1 LEDIAFTAVLG
12 AKGMRGVFLEDLV
25 CNEDFPE
32 TYLAF
37 KRQHERFIIGTTQV
51 LRKYLAAV
59 LRSTKLTFTEKLDF
73 CLWFSPLYV
82 PAACFLFLVLCTVAM
97 PALLG
102 RWQQPTLVLGGV
114 EILLPPIR
122 TLDGRF
128 APLWTWDFQVVSA
141 VSALSSALACMLLGI
156 QGRLKALKLLL
167 VSTAPYMSLM
177 VVAWRGLL
185 SYLILGITFS
195 PPTGEAISGTPGCA
209 EPARTPKPL
218 RGSTP
223 KWTAP
228 KTLELLA
235 GIVLTFASLLSLNI
249 GMAAISLCLVV
260 GASVPTFGWENRFIR
275 LAACRNTHIFEM
287 RTLLL
292 LANSHALHAKAHYF
306 DRLLAT
312 AFCFGGIIL
321 QILLNLACL
330 HQTPGLVPFPV
341 WVHL

>member
-1 LEDIAFTAVLG
+1 MNVHLL
-12 AKGMRGVFLEDLV
+12 L
-25 CNEDFPE
+25 
-32 TYLAF
+32 Y
-37 KRQHERFIIGTTQV
+37 
-51 LRKYLAAV
+51 
-59 LRSTKLTFTEKLDF
+59 
-73 CLWFSPLYV
+73 CLIYV

-128 APLWTWDFQVVSA
+128 GPLWTWDFQVVSA

-260 GASVPTFGWENRFIR
+260 GASVPIFGWENRFIG
-275 LAACRNTHIFEM
+275 
-287 RTLLL
+287 
-292 LANSHALHAKAHYF
+292 
-306 DRLLAT
+306 LAT